1 VTANRR
7 ASPNTPA
14 AGRTRRLVNDL
25 HTLIAAIETWP
36 QCIPG
41 VVVQVWSIA
50 PLEKAANGRPAE
62 MARNETPAKRLYSPA
77 QTQILDLNCS
87 RIQSNI
93 AAKFNRWIELNR
105 SSIDGL
111 DELGERNGKPHH

>member
-1 VTANRR
+1 MAAMHSRR
-7 ASPNTPA
+7 SHSC
-14 AGRTRRLVNDL
+14 LVNR
-25 HTLIAAIETWP
+25 AA
-36 QCIPG
+36 
-41 VVVQVWSIA
+41 
-50 PLEKAANGRPAE
+50 LEKAANGRPAE
-62 MARNETPAKRLYSPA
+62 MAHNETPAKRLYSPA

-93 AAKFNRWIELNR
+93 TRKFNRWIEPNR